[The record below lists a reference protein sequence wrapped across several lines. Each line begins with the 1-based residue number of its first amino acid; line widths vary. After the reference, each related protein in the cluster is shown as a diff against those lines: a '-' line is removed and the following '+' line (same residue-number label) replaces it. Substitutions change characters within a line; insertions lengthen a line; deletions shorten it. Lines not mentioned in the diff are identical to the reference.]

1 MFYLYSNPDHSNDC
15 YQPLAAPHLEGL
27 AGQLININDRW
38 GSADLTADYWPEVY
52 WSNPDSFTLDDD
64 EKAPEQR
71 EATEEIVLGIAKSVW
86 DTAHAHITGRAHHTT
101 LDELVEFIAE
111 RCDLTHDG
119 ARNTLETYKK
129 QIEDLDEKEIDDEA
143 IADDDAEFLATCA
156 KMWTE
161 EASAVGLY
169 AVGIAL
175 SNYNNLDE
183 DSRGEAAKFPPLCA
197 AIREAANA
205 GYPRAEIALAA
216 DLSQSAIFKILR
228 ETT

>member
-1 MFYLYSNPDHSNDC
+1 MFYLYSDPDHSNDR

-27 AGQLININDRW
+27 AGQLIDINDRW
-38 GSADLTADYWPEVY
+38 GSADLSADYWPEVY
-52 WSNPDSFTLDDD
+52 WNEPGCYTLDDD
-64 EKAPEQR
+64 GKEPEKR
-71 EATEEIVLGIAKSVW
+71 ETTEEIVLGIARSVW
-86 DTAHAHITGRAHHTT
+86 DTGHEYLTGRAHHTT

-161 EASAVGLY
+161 EASAVDLY
-169 AVGIAL
+169 AVGFAL
-175 SNYNNLDE
+175 FNYNNLAE

-205 GYPRAEIALAA
+205 GYPCAEIASAA
-216 DLSQSAIFKILR
+216 DLSESEIFKILR
-228 ETT
+228 ETE